1 MCKGYYQQAK
11 LLPCNH
17 YYCRACIEEMAQR
30 SRRRPFACPEK
41 ATLPPGGVE
50 ELQGAFFVE
59 RMKDLFGKMAKAEG
73 KVEAVCES
81 CCGGWKAIA
90 FCRQCTEFI
99 CTECVVIHS
108 KLKAFSLHKESMLQ
122 DLKKRGAKNIPLEEA
137 PPPNHDELMKIF
149 CKSSHL
155 SRLHRHRP

>member
-1 MCKGYYQQAK
+1 MRRVPGQAK

-17 YYCRACIEEMAQR
+17 YYCSACIEELAKR
-30 SRRRPFACPEK
+30 SRGRPFACPECRK
-41 ATLPPGGVE
+41 EATLPPSGAE

-81 CCGGWKAIA
+81 CFGGGKAVA

-99 CTECVVIHS
+99 CVECVKQHGN
-108 KLKAFSLHKESMLQ
+108 F
-122 DLKKRGAKNIPLEEA
+122 
-137 PPPNHDELMKIF
+137 
-149 CKSSHL
+149 
-155 SRLHRHRP
+155 